1 MKYESTKIV
10 KMLKDIME
18 FVIEKPSKDSLER
31 NQGINE
37 LSISVA
43 HALTNEEC
51 EHFMDNYDVF
61 TTGRYVRY
69 FKFTEKYFLKNH
81 PKLRK
86 AFPTDVS
93 LYATLDQNPHLKWW
107 RKKSKKLRDYLEL

>member
-1 MKYESTKIV
+1 MRYDSSKIV
-10 KMLKDIME
+10 RMLRDIME
-18 FVIEKPSKDSLER
+18 FVIEKPSKDRLEM
-31 NQGINE
+31 NQRTNE
-37 LSISVA
+37 LAIAVA

-51 EHFMDNYDVF
+51 EHFMDSYDVF
-61 TTGRYVRY
+61 SQGRYVRY
-69 FKFTEKYFLKNH
+69 FKFTEKHFLKNH

-107 RKKSKKLRDYLEL
+107 RSKSKRLREYLEL

>member
-18 FVIEKPSKDSLER
+18 FIVSKSSRDNLEK
-31 NQGINE
+31 NQMANE
-37 LSISVA
+37 LAIAVA
-43 HALTNEEC
+43 HALTSSEC
-51 EHFMDNYDVF
+51 EHFMDTYEVF

-69 FKFTEKYFLKNH
+69 FKFTEKYFLKSH

-107 RKKSKKLRDYLEL
+107 RKKSKKLREYLEL